1 MLGRIRREAENITIN
16 RTGILGV
23 QSISTQYESV
33 ARPLDSLGITEIQY
47 APQGA
52 QTASLQLNTLL
63 THTLEEGYS
72 SQMSLD
78 VMQNLTGNI
87 PFSGII
93 DYGAEKIYFSEG
105 YLETYSVSCGIGEV
119 PQTSTNSII
128 FGDFGTGNWS
138 QLSETRRHLPV
149 VAVEIVPR
157 RTFSGYQLG
166 GGQWIYQDVLFHILA
181 ENSLDRNQ
189 LVDLVS
195 LQNDKTIWIPHYGLI
210 QESSKFPLS
219 LDFRGSPRPSA
230 IMYPDLVAD
239 TADQDLDKPKGGF
252 RHRKVYMSN
261 TIVQEMGEVNPHLFG
276 AVVRTTFQI
285 VEGAI

>member
-63 THTLEEGYS
+63 THTLEEGHS

-119 PQTSTNSII
+119 PQTSTTSTI
-128 FGDFGTGNWS
+128 FGDFGTG
-138 QLSETRRHLPV
+138 
-149 VAVEIVPR
+149 
-157 RTFSGYQLG
+157 
-166 GGQWIYQDVLFHILA
+166 VLFSEYAQGPGLIPSLNIPSYSSMEVNLDEFSSNRMTSFSVDIA
-181 ENSLDRNQ
+181 TPRIPIYTLNADKPAKVIAGTPIEVNVNFSLDIDDYKIKNMRFVPDETVFRNA
-189 LVDLVS
+189 
-195 LQNDKTIWIPHYGLI
+195 TITLKKNNSDTTLLSYSFDNMLLTS
-210 QESSKFPLS
+210 ESF
-219 LDFRGSPRPSA
+219 
-230 IMYPDLVAD
+230 
-239 TADQDLDKPKGGF
+239 KGGAE
-252 RHRKVYMSN
+252 SN
-261 TIVQEMGEVNPHLFG
+261 
-276 AVVRTTFQI
+276 AVANFNLRSFI
-285 VEGAI
+285 LR